1 VLGLVIE
8 ALVVIVNGDRQHL
21 LGMALADH
29 VIVQHL
35 ADFLRRRDAVARL
48 HQRRLVLLADD
59 VHAEF
64 DALVADEYGRTRNEF
79 ADFVLA
85 LSTERAIQRVLGVAR
100 ANLTHSCLRPP
111 FDPLPDRPIPA
122 LIPGLKVDRANSVPE
137 KTLTQLRTVR
147 ITASR
152 IHAIL
157 THPTQPTMLTPD
169 YQEFANQGRH
179 GYP

>member
-1 VLGLVIE
+1 
-8 ALVVIVNGDRQHL
+8 
-21 LGMALADH
+21 
-29 VIVQHL
+29 
-35 ADFLRRRDAVARL
+35 
-48 HQRRLVLLADD
+48 
-59 VHAEF
+59 
-64 DALVADEYGRTRNEF
+64 
-79 ADFVLA
+79 VLA

-122 LIPGLKVDRANSVPE
+122 LTPDLKVDRANSVPE

-152 IHAIL
+152 IPAIL

-169 YQEFANQGRH
+169 YQEFANQGRN

>member
-1 VLGLVIE
+1 
-8 ALVVIVNGDRQHL
+8 
-21 LGMALADH
+21 
-29 VIVQHL
+29 
-35 ADFLRRRDAVARL
+35 RL

-64 DALVADEYGRTRNEF
+64 DALVADEYGWTRDEF

-122 LIPGLKVDRANSVPE
+122 LTPDLKVDRANSVPE
-137 KTLTQLRTVR
+137 KTLSHFL
-147 ITASR
+147 TASSPSPPLLR
-152 IHAIL
+152 AACRSPCRRCRSREPCRRSGICRARAR
-157 THPTQPTMLTPD
+157 PRSPCRS
-169 YQEFANQGRH
+169 GRCASRRFR
-179 GYP
+179 